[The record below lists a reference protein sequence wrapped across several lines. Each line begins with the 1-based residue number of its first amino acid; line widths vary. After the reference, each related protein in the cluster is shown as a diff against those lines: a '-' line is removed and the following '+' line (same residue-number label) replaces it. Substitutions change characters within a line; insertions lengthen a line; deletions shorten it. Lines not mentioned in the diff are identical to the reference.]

1 MSVSD
6 IRKSYTV
13 GALNENDVAPDAIEQ
28 FKYWLD
34 DALKSEILEPTAMT
48 LATADQQG
56 KPSARMVLLKGVDQ
70 RGFIFYSNY
79 QSRKAKEL
87 LENPF
92 AALTFYW
99 DKLERQVR
107 IEGKVQKIWRE
118 ESEIYFK
125 SRPHGS
131 QLGAWAS
138 QQSQVI
144 KNREVVEEKIKE
156 LSERYS
162 EGQVPLPEF
171 WGGFLLSP
179 EVIEFWQGRPSRL
192 HDRLRYI
199 RNGENWKIERL
210 SP

>member
-6 IRKSYTV
+6 IRKSYMV
-13 GALNENDVAPDAIEQ
+13 GALNENDVAKDATTQ
-28 FKYWLD
+28 FKHWLD
-34 DALKSEILEPTAMT
+34 DALKSGILEPTAMT
-48 LATADQQG
+48 LATADKQG
-56 KPSARMVLLKGVDQ
+56 RPSARMVLLKGIDE
-70 RGFIFYSNY
+70 RGFIFYTNY
-79 QSRKAKEL
+79 QSRKGQEL

-92 AALTFYW
+92 AALVFYW

-107 IEGKVQKIWRE
+107 IEGSIEKISPK
-118 ESEIYFK
+118 ESELYFK

-156 LSERYS
+156 LSDLYN
-162 EGQVPLPEF
+162 EGQVPLPKD
-171 WGGFLLSP
+171 WGGYLLRP

-192 HDRLRYI
+192 HDRLRY
-199 RNGENWKIERL
+199 RRDESGWKVERL